1 MQIFISKYLLVKDI
15 LKKKKIQTISK
26 NYTIPVTNK
35 MLHMILAAFF
45 FFFCKLC
52 KKYLLVK
59 EKH

>member
-45 FFFCKLC
+45 FFGKLC

>member
-45 FFFCKLC
+45 FFL
-52 KKYLLVK
+52 
-59 EKH
+59 